1 MKKFIAGMAG
11 ALFAV
16 TLAFSGCSE
25 AESATV
31 SGDAYMTVDINPSV
45 ELLLENDT
53 VVSVKAGN
61 ADGATLISGETFI
74 GLSSEEC
81 VEKVVELAEDT
92 GYLNEENADVDISV
106 AADEDEVRQKI
117 EERAKKGAETG
128 SIIARVNIGARA
140 QDVREVKKLQAEDA
154 EAYKALTPVKYRLIT
169 VVMQFDETMTYEKGA
184 GMSVKEL
191 KDLLEEHEDEF
202 EDHACEELKN
212 AMDEAKDAAKEAFEK
227 SVAEICGEEY
237 AANYQKYLAYKAAYE
252 ALKLQAENAVISA
265 EDEAAIAELLHMQDL
280 TIVGTPGEIGAE
292 TLERFV
298 DKLRTLTE
306 ETREAIEE
314 ILEKYDADEA
324 VISGEQLQEFG
335 ELIGDVTEITLDE
348 LDELIDEFKDGVE
361 EAIEAYLDA
370 NPALKERVEEF
381 KSKFQ
386 SAKDQ
391 LKEAFKKQF
400 EDKKAEFAKEKNKRL
415 NEFKKDRAA

>member
-45 ELLLENDT
+45 EFLLENDT

-117 EERAKKGAETG
+117 EGRAKKGAETG

-154 EAYKALTPVKYRLIT
+154 ETYKSLTPVKYRLIT
-169 VVMQFDETMTYEKGA
+169 AVMQFDETMTYEKGA
-184 GMSVKEL
+184 GMSVKE
-191 KDLLEEHEDEF
+191 
-202 EDHACEELKN
+202 
-212 AMDEAKDAAKEAFEK
+212 
-227 SVAEICGEEY
+227 
-237 AANYQKYLAYKAAYE
+237 
-252 ALKLQAENAVISA
+252 
-265 EDEAAIAELLHMQDL
+265 
-280 TIVGTPGEIGAE
+280 
-292 TLERFV
+292 
-298 DKLRTLTE
+298 
-306 ETREAIEE
+306 
-314 ILEKYDADEA
+314 
-324 VISGEQLQEFG
+324 
-335 ELIGDVTEITLDE
+335 
-348 LDELIDEFKDGVE
+348 
-361 EAIEAYLDA
+361 
-370 NPALKERVEEF
+370 
-381 KSKFQ
+381 
-386 SAKDQ
+386 
-391 LKEAFKKQF
+391 
-400 EDKKAEFAKEKNKRL
+400 
-415 NEFKKDRAA
+415 